1 MGEKSANKRGRY
13 ISWIVIISLIYIIFL
28 EIVVKPKIMAVGG
41 RFVTP
46 VETTYYDGIETDFVL
61 LKDETPFNA
70 SSVNGAIRYDEGTR
84 LGFGEIKAGKTTSNE
99 YALLSKKLQ
108 DINDRIS
115 IYKNQINDIDKELR
129 RSIINENYS
138 LAVDLVGSFSYQNNE
153 SVGQIN
159 VEDLEKE
166 KANITNQINHMAG
179 EIIWN
184 PPGIISY
191 TLDGFEDL
199 NNESLYLTSREEF
212 KSILNRPIVK
222 SYSRDFK
229 IIDNFKATAMFYAP
243 NNGRLKELDGKY
255 VTYSIDNLNTFGK
268 GIAIVPADY
277 DKEGVAGIF
286 INSHIEDIY
295 QIRKGKI
302 NVIFDSLKA
311 LIVPTGSLIKKDGVV
326 GVLARDVNGVIQFRP
341 VNLLKREA
349 EKSYVSQGNKKGMIK
364 VKGEDVMTLQYYEDV
379 VVRPDPDLIGEI
391 FIRNEFR

>member
-1 MGEKSANKRGRY
+1 MNNKSKFT
-13 ISWIVIISLIYIIFL
+13 SWLVIISLIYIIFL
-28 EIVVKPKIMAVGG
+28 EVFVKPKIMAVGG
-41 RFVTP
+41 KFVTP
-46 VETTYYDGIETDFVL
+46 VETTYYDGIETEFVL

-70 SSVNGAIRYDEGTR
+70 SSVNETIRYDEGTR

-138 LAVDLVGSFSYQNNE
+138 LAVDLIGSFSYQNNE

-199 NNESLYLTSREEF
+199 KNESLFLTTREEF
-212 KSILNRPIVK
+212 KSILNRPRVK
-222 SYSRDFK
+222 SSSRDFK
-229 IIDNFKATAMFYAP
+229 IID
-243 NNGRLKELDGKY
+243 NGRLKELDGKY
-255 VTYSIDNLNTFGK
+255 VTYSIDNFNTFGK
-268 GIAIVPADY
+268 GIALVPADY

-295 QIRKGKI
+295 QMRKGKI
-302 NVIFDSLKA
+302 NVIFDSVKA
-311 LIVPTGSLIKKDGVV
+311 LIIPTGSLIKKDGVI
-326 GVLARDVNGVIQFRP
+326 GVLARDVNGIIQFRP
-341 VNLLKREA
+341 VTLLKREA
-349 EKSYVSQGNKKGMIK
+349 EKSYVSQGNEKGFIK
-364 VKGEDVMTLQYYEDV
+364 VNGEDVLTLQYYEDV
-379 VVRPDPDLIGEI
+379 VLRPDADMIGQI

>member
-1 MGEKSANKRGRY
+1 MSEKTVDKKSRFT
-13 ISWIVIISLIYIIFL
+13 SWIVIFSLIYFIFL

-41 RFVTP
+41 KFVTP
-46 VETTYYDGIETDFVL
+46 VETTYYDGIETEFVL

-70 SSVNGAIRYDEGTR
+70 ASVNEPMHYDEGTR

-99 YALLSKKLQ
+99 YAQLSKRLQ

-129 RSIINENYS
+129 RSIINGNYS

-199 NNESLYLTSREEF
+199 KNESLYLTSRDEF
-212 KSILNRPIVK
+212 KSILNRPVVK

-255 VTYSIDNLNTFGK
+255 VTYSIDNFNTFGK
-268 GIAIVPADY
+268 GIALVPADY

-295 QIRKGKI
+295 QMRKGKI
-302 NVIFDSLKA
+302 NVIFDSVKA
-311 LIVPTGSLIKKDGVV
+311 LIIPTGSLIKKDGVI
-326 GVLARDVNGVIQFRP
+326 GVLARDVNGIIQFRP
-341 VNLLKREA
+341 VTLLKREA
-349 EKSYVSQGNKKGMIK
+349 EKSYVSQGNEKGMINLN
-364 VKGEDVMTLQYYEDV
+364 GEDVLTLQYYEDV
-379 VVRPDPDLIGEI
+379 VLRPDADMIGQM
-391 FIRNEFR
+391 FIRHEFE

>member
-1 MGEKSANKRGRY
+1 MNNKSKFT
-13 ISWIVIISLIYIIFL
+13 SWLVIISLIYIIFL
-28 EIVVKPKIMAVGG
+28 EVFVKPKIMAVGG
-41 RFVTP
+41 KFVTP
-46 VETTYYDGIETDFVL
+46 VETTYYDGIETEFVL

-70 SSVNGAIRYDEGTR
+70 SSVNETIRYDEGTR

-138 LAVDLVGSFSYQNNE
+138 LAVDLIGSFSYQNNE

-199 NNESLYLTSREEF
+199 
-212 KSILNRPIVK
+212 
-222 SYSRDFK
+222 
-229 IIDNFKATAMFYAP
+229 
-243 NNGRLKELDGKY
+243 
-255 VTYSIDNLNTFGK
+255 
-268 GIAIVPADY
+268 
-277 DKEGVAGIF
+277 
-286 INSHIEDIY
+286 
-295 QIRKGKI
+295 
-302 NVIFDSLKA
+302 
-311 LIVPTGSLIKKDGVV
+311 KK
-326 GVLARDVNGVIQFRP
+326 
-341 VNLLKREA
+341 
-349 EKSYVSQGNKKGMIK
+349 
-364 VKGEDVMTLQYYEDV
+364 
-379 VVRPDPDLIGEI
+379 
-391 FIRNEFR
+391 

>member
-1 MGEKSANKRGRY
+1 MDKKSRFT
-13 ISWIVIISLIYIIFL
+13 SWIVIFSLIYIIFL

-41 RFVTP
+41 KFVTP
-46 VETTYYDGIETDFVL
+46 VETTYYDGIETEFVL

-70 SSVNGAIRYDEGTR
+70 ASVNEPMHYDEGTR

-99 YALLSKKLQ
+99 YALLSKRLQ

-129 RSIINENYS
+129 RSIINGNYS

-199 NNESLYLTSREEF
+199 NNESLYLTSRDEF
-212 KSILNRPIVK
+212 KSILNRPVVK

-255 VTYSIDNLNTFGK
+255 VTYSIDNFNTFGK
-268 GIAIVPADY
+268 GIALVPADY

-295 QIRKGKI
+295 QMRKGKI
-302 NVIFDSLKA
+302 NVIFDSVKA
-311 LIVPTGSLIKKDGVV
+311 LIIPTGSLIKKDGVI
-326 GVLARDVNGVIQFRP
+326 GVLARDVNGIIQFRP
-341 VNLLKREA
+341 VTLLKREA
-349 EKSYVSQGNKKGMIK
+349 EKSYVSQGNEKGFIK
-364 VKGEDVMTLQYYEDV
+364 VNGEDVLTLQYYEDV
-379 VVRPDPDLIGEI
+379 VLRPDADMIGQI
-391 FIRNEFR
+391 FIRNEFK